1 MIVAKNLVEA
11 FVYTKGFFLRLFIV
25 RAIFLRPFYV
35 RVFSAR
41 PIKSTFGPNNRGPPV
56 TMSDFHDFDFTF
68 LSIIF
73 WALWRVER
81 VNWETKIGKICYIEA
96 KLNLNNTNIP
106 IIVNNQSHI
115 PNYLAQSSKKIGT
128 KLFGLT
134 GPSVGQTSSK
144 MI

>member
-1 MIVAKNLVEA
+1 MQ
-11 FVYTKGFFLRLFIV
+11 YFINSG
-25 RAIFLRPFYV
+25 IQGNQ
-35 RVFSAR
+35 
-41 PIKSTFGPNNRGPPV
+41 GPDNRGPLV
-56 TMSDFHDFDFTF
+56 TMSDFHDFDLTF

-73 WALWRVER
+73 WVLWRVEK
-81 VNWETKIGKICYIEA
+81 VNKETKIAKICYIEA

-115 PNYLAQSSKKIGT
+115 PNYLAQSSEKIGT